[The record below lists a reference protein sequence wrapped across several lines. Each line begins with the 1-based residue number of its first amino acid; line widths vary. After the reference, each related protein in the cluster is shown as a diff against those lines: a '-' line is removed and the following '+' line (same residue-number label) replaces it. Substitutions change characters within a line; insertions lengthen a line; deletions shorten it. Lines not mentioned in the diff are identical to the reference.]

1 MNERQAATKKERIR
15 EEPDKF
21 GPLEGDKALQLTLLR
36 NLYKDHQKEIQRTCV
51 DCKDKKD
58 PKTKKDPET
67 WCTVHQFGGRA
78 WIIWLETMSKWW
90 DVTFDESFGKF
101 RSSDLRESLPN
112 ELQQTVRHKCEKE
125 ADDRKRND
133 NQDGEGSDQPE
144 EVEI

>member
-1 MNERQAATKKERIR
+1 
-15 EEPDKF
+15 
-21 GPLEGDKALQLTLLR
+21 
-36 NLYKDHQKEIQRTCV
+36 
-51 DCKDKKD
+51 
-58 PKTKKDPET
+58 
-67 WCTVHQFGGRA
+67 
-78 WIIWLETMSKWW
+78 MSKWW

-125 ADDRKRND
+125 AAERKQND